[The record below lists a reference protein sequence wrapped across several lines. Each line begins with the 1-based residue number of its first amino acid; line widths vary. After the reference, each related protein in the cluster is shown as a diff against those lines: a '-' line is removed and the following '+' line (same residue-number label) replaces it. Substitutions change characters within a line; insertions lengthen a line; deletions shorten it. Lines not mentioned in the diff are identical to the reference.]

1 MSPVALV
8 TGGSRGIGRAI
19 AERLGRDGF
28 DVAVVASSSV
38 SATDETCRAITAAG
52 QRAQGY
58 ACDVSDSVQVK
69 ALVKRVQQDLGQPQ
83 VLVNNAGIIRD
94 NVTAMINDEG
104 FDRVMDVNLRGA
116 FLLIRECYLGLL
128 RQRTGSIINVS
139 SVSGISGNA
148 GQSNYAAAKAGLI
161 GLTKSVARELAER
174 GVRCNAVAPGV
185 INTDMAI
192 NLVQDDQTTH
202 IPMRRVGLPE
212 EVAGVVSFL
221 AGSDSTYV
229 TGTVVRVDGGLAM

>member
-94 NVTAMINDEG
+94 NVTAMINDED

-161 GLTKSVARELAER
+161 GLT
-174 GVRCNAVAPGV
+174 
-185 INTDMAI
+185 
-192 NLVQDDQTTH
+192 
-202 IPMRRVGLPE
+202 
-212 EVAGVVSFL
+212 
-221 AGSDSTYV
+221 
-229 TGTVVRVDGGLAM
+229 

>member
-94 NVTAMINDEG
+94 NVTAMINDED

-116 FLLIRECYLGLL
+116 CLLIRECY
-128 RQRTGSIINVS
+128 
-139 SVSGISGNA
+139 
-148 GQSNYAAAKAGLI
+148 
-161 GLTKSVARELAER
+161 
-174 GVRCNAVAPGV
+174 
-185 INTDMAI
+185 
-192 NLVQDDQTTH
+192 
-202 IPMRRVGLPE
+202 
-212 EVAGVVSFL
+212 
-221 AGSDSTYV
+221 
-229 TGTVVRVDGGLAM
+229 

>member
-1 MSPVALV
+1 M

-94 NVTAMINDEG
+94 NVTAMINDED

>member
-94 NVTAMINDEG
+94 NVTAMINDED

>member
-1 MSPVALV
+1 M
-8 TGGSRGIGRAI
+8 
-19 AERLGRDGF
+19 
-28 DVAVVASSSV
+28 
-38 SATDETCRAITAAG
+38 
-52 QRAQGY
+52 
-58 ACDVSDSVQVK
+58 
-69 ALVKRVQQDLGQPQ
+69 
-83 VLVNNAGIIRD
+83 
-94 NVTAMINDEG
+94 
-104 FDRVMDVNLRGA
+104 
-116 FLLIRECYLGLL
+116 
-128 RQRTGSIINVS
+128 
-139 SVSGISGNA
+139 
-148 GQSNYAAAKAGLI
+148 I

>member
-94 NVTAMINDEG
+94 NVTAMINDED

-192 NLVQDDQTTH
+192 NLV
-202 IPMRRVGLPE
+202 
-212 EVAGVVSFL
+212 SFL

>member
-1 MSPVALV
+1 MSPVSLV

-94 NVTAMINDEG
+94 NVTAMINDED

>member
-38 SATDETCRAITAAG
+38 SAADETCRAITAAG

-94 NVTAMINDEG
+94 NVTAMINDED

>member
-94 NVTAMINDEG
+94 NVTAMINDED

-202 IPMRRVGLPE
+202 IPMHRVGLPE

>member
-1 MSPVALV
+1 MNPVALV

-94 NVTAMINDEG
+94 NVTAMINDED